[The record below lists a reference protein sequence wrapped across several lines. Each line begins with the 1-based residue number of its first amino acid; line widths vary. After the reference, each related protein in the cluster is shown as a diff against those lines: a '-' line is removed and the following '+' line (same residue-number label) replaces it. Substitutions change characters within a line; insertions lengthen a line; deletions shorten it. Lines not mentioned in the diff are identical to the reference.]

1 MSATGMQDK
10 LGVQR
15 IQPAYR
21 QVADQLRSLILTG
34 ELQPG
39 SRLPNETDL
48 ATLFGVSRSTVRE
61 ALRVLSSQGMLTT
74 TRGVGGGSFI
84 AHPEPE
90 QITRYLEAS
99 LGLLSG
105 ADEVTVQELLEVR
118 EMLEVPAAG
127 LAAQRRREEDLELLR
142 EILEQER
149 AVHPVNDG
157 YEEHRRFHQT
167 ILDLSGNALLP
178 VLTRPLFV
186 TLRTRFLRDQAPS
199 RFWADVEH
207 DHGAIY
213 ERIAAGDAPGAERAM
228 REHLVSLALTY
239 EQIDRR
245 GHPGPDADGG
255 AVAGED

>member
-1 MSATGMQDK
+1 MNTTVTQDN

-48 ATLFGVSRSTVRE
+48 AALFGVSRSTIRE

-90 QITRYLEAS
+90 QITRFLEAS

-105 ADEVTVQELLEVR
+105 ADEVGVRELLEVR

-127 LAAQRRREEDLELLR
+127 LAAARRRQEDLEVLGQL
-142 EILEQER
+142 LEQER
-149 AVHPVNDG
+149 AAHPANDG
-157 YEEHRRFHQT
+157 YEEHRRFHQA

-186 TLRTRFLRDQAPS
+186 TLRTRFLRDQAPAT
-199 RFWADVEH
+199 FWVDVEH
-207 DHGAIY
+207 DHEAIY
-213 ERIAAGDAPGAERAM
+213 ERIAAGDAEGAMKAM
-228 REHLVSLALTY
+228 QKHLASLARTY
-239 EQIDRR
+239 ELIDRR
-245 GHPGPDADGG
+245 AGRGPDSKATEGG
-255 AVAGED
+255 LT